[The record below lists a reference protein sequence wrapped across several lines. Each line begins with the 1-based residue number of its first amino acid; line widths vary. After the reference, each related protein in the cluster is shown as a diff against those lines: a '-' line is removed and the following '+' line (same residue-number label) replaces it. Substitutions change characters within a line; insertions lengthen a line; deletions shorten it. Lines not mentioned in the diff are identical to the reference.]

1 MATPLDLA
9 WGAGPS
15 GSYDDLAGRFRPV
28 FDRIRD
34 GTVER
39 ERTRRL
45 PFEEIRALKDS
56 GFTAVR
62 LPRDDGGSGASLP
75 DLFNLLIELAHADS
89 NLAQALRVHFG
100 FVEEVLCT
108 PDAAKRSR
116 WMPRLAR
123 GETAGSARS
132 ELGNAL
138 TAFDTTVR
146 RDGAG
151 WRLNGRKFY
160 TTGSLY
166 ADWVHVAANCEED
179 GASVTAVV
187 PRDAPGVTV
196 IDDWDGF
203 GQILTASG
211 TSTFEDVAVPPDDLV
226 PDAELFPYVVPFYQM
241 VHLATLA
248 GVGRAAADDAARA
261 VAVRKRTYSHAAA
274 SLSSRDPQVLQ
285 VIGRV
290 RGAAYAAGAIVSKAS
305 EALER
310 VYGDVRAGRDIRGP
324 LAVAELESAQSQTVV
339 SSLILDATT
348 VLFDALGASATLK
361 GHALDRHWR
370 NARTLTSHNPRIY
383 KERIVGDFAVNGTEP
398 PQRWRVGEA

>member
-1 MATPLDLA
+1 MAAPLELA

-15 GSYDDLAGRFRPV
+15 AGYDGLAARFRPL
-28 FDRIRD
+28 FDRIRE

-39 ERTRRL
+39 ERTRKL
-45 PFEEIRALKDS
+45 PVEEIRALKEG
-56 GFTAVR
+56 GFTALR
-62 LPRDDGGSGASLP
+62 LPRESGGSGASLP
-75 DLFNLLIELAHADS
+75 DLFALLIELAHADS
-89 NLAQALRVHFG
+89 NLAQVLRVHLG

-108 PDAAKRSR
+108 PDAAKRAK
-116 WMPRLAR
+116 WLPRLAR

-138 TAFDTTVR
+138 ATFDTTVR
-146 RDGAG
+146 REGTG
-151 WRLNGRKFY
+151 WRLDGAKFY

-166 ADWVHVAANCEED
+166 ADWIHVAATREED

-187 PRDAPGVTV
+187 PREAPGVAV
-196 IDDWDGF
+196 LDDWDGF
-203 GQILTASG
+203 GQTLTASG
-211 TSTFEDVAVPPDDLV
+211 TATFENVRVPADDLV
-226 PDAELFPYVVPFYQM
+226 LDTELVPYVVPFYQL

-248 GVGRAAADDAARA
+248 GIGRAAADDAARA
-261 VAVRKRTYSHAAA
+261 VATRKRAYSHAAA
-274 SLSSRDPQVLQ
+274 PLPSRDPQVLQ

-290 RGAAYAAGAIVSKAS
+290 RGAAFAAGATVLKAS

-310 VYGDVRAGRDIRGP
+310 VHREIGAGRDHRRS

-339 SSLILDATT
+339 SDLILGATA
-348 VLFDALGASATLK
+348 VLFDALGASAVLRSA
-361 GHALDRHWR
+361 ALDRHWR